1 MYDDEVSEIPYQET
15 VDSLA
20 EMYELL
26 DEDDLAA
33 GLWQKKAKFQETIT
47 AISYEQ
53 QGIERKRKNKKL
65 INYTFYTHNVGAVPI
80 YIRARF

>member
-1 MYDDEVSEIPYQET
+1 M
-15 VDSLA
+15 DSLA

-33 GLWQKKAKFQETIT
+33 GLWQKKAKFQETTT

-53 QGIERKRKNKKL
+53 QGNLFILFLN
-65 INYTFYTHNVGAVPI
+65 IFQI
-80 YIRARF
+80 